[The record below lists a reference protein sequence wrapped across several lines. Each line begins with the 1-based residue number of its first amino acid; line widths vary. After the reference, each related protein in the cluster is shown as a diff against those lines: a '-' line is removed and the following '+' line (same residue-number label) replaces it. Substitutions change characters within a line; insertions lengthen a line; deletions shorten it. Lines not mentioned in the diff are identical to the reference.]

1 MLASKAFSLIM
12 STNISNRSKF
22 SEKTNANLVQ
32 IQLGQLLWIKLE
44 KAVDLP
50 DDVDGV
56 VDDVAVEG
64 IAVDA
69 LLSQLIFKK
78 HTAVLQKV

>member
-1 MLASKAFSLIM
+1 M
-12 STNISNRSKF
+12 N
-22 SEKTNANLVQ
+22 
-32 IQLGQLLWIKLE
+32 
-44 KAVDLP
+44 LP

-78 HTAVLQKV
+78 HTAVL

>member
-1 MLASKAFSLIM
+1 M
-12 STNISNRSKF
+12 
-22 SEKTNANLVQ
+22 
-32 IQLGQLLWIKLE
+32 
-44 KAVDLP
+44 DLP

-69 LLSQLIFKK
+69 LLFQLIYKK
-78 HTAVLQKV
+78 HTAVL